1 MNKVKDLI
9 AKQKFSK
16 NVFALAQDYSN
27 WETDEVG
34 SKDQLCLK
42 VTIYNCGINL
52 NGSLFCNFSVS
63 KNSYHFILIFNY
75 FQV

>member
-27 WETDEVG
+27 WETDEVVKVN
-34 SKDQLCLK
+34 SVLK
-42 VTIYNCGINL
+42 E
-52 NGSLFCNFSVS
+52 
-63 KNSYHFILIFNY
+63 
-75 FQV
+75 Q